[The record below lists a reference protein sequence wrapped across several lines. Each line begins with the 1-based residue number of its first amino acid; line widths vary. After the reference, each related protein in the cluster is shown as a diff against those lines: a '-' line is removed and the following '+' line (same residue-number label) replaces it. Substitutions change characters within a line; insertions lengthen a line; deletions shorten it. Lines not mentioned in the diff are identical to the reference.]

1 MSETGG
7 DERSAEDHS
16 GFHVVLGNEACDVD
30 SMVSTL
36 SFAYFLF
43 KTSGSAGRTPVP
55 VLNIPRADFPLRT
68 DSVFLL
74 RESGLAQQDLV
85 FRDEV
90 DLPRLHRAGRLA
102 LTLVDHNVLPSTDSD
117 LEGAVVEV
125 IDHHLQERVPSPSCP
140 VTIETVGSCAT
151 LVAERIVQKAP
162 EIVDGQVALL
172 LYGSIIL
179 DCVNM
184 AGKVTP
190 KDSQFARLLES
201 LCPALPP
208 RTPLF
213 QALHSAKLDISGTS
227 STSCIRGCL
236 SGQCVHQ
243 TEVYVSAEFVKA
255 INPNGLT
262 VECQISALT
271 RSSGIGEVG
280 EFASLTEFTAGR
292 PASTLTVPRRV
303 TATGHVP
310 TDHFCDL
317 KTAFLLW
324 TLCVWLQVS
333 RALEQAQTPSL
344 SLAPVSS
351 PYADVR
357 AYLQRNTLASRKKLL
372 PLLKDFLRDR
382 ELREAR
388 RGGAGDG
395 EDLQEE
401 EEEEEEC
408 GGLVPPTPMHSLVE
422 GCPLDNG
429 VPRISAQALLEKFN
443 KMAAS
448 AEGEGGRRPR
458 GHSDP
463 APNTVQYHALFYN
476 RSNSAPSEPP
486 NGRALIATPPPVDPS
501 PFLLNALQQPINRPI
516 GGLGSTARPPLV

>member
-1 MSETGG
+1 MCLKDCYFPCHPGKWAYAPDRVVFGIATSSLGSER
-7 DERSAEDHS
+7 RSAEDHS

-55 VLNIPRADFPLRT
+55 VLNIPQADFPLRT

-90 DLPRLHRAGRLA
+90 DLPRLHRARRLA

-184 AGKVTP
+184 APEAGKVTP
-190 KDSQFARLLES
+190 KDSQYARLLES

-213 QALHSAKLDISGTS
+213 QALHSAKLDISGLT
-227 STSCIRGCL
+227 TEQML
-236 SGQCVHQ
+236 LKDMKAVSG
-243 TEVYVSAEFVKA
+243 
-255 INPNGLT
+255 G
-262 VECQISALT
+262 
-271 RSSGIGEVG
+271 
-280 EFASLTEFTAGR
+280 
-292 PASTLTVPRRV
+292 
-303 TATGHVP
+303 
-310 TDHFCDL
+310 DL
-317 KTAFLLW
+317 KLAVSVVYTTLDAFLQRRGLQQE
-324 TLCVWLQVS
+324 LCEFCHKHRFNLLVAMTISFSQSNEPFRQLAVYSSSSLYREEVS

-401 EEEEEEC
+401 EEEEEEEGEQPDEGPDEAQPLPWRRRGVGGLTEEEEEEEEEGC
-408 GGLVPPTPMHSLVE
+408 GGLVPPTPMNSLVE

-448 AEGEGGRRPR
+448 
-458 GHSDP
+458 
-463 APNTVQYHALFYN
+463 L
-476 RSNSAPSEPP
+476 
-486 NGRALIATPPPVDPS
+486 
-501 PFLLNALQQPINRPI
+501 
-516 GGLGSTARPPLV
+516 